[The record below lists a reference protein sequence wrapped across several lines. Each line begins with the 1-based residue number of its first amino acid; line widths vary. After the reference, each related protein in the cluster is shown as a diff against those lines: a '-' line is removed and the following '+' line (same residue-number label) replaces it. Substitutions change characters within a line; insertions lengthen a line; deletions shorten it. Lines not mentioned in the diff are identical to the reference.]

1 MPDRF
6 ILVKLEPS
14 MTIYTVFFN
23 SYGRLRSGWRFF
35 IFLLLFIFFT
45 ALFSVAAQTLLAMLP
60 IGFSPNGLMFLL
72 VNGGVSLF
80 FALGIGWLCGK
91 FLEGLPF
98 RALGAA
104 FTKYWFKNLCLGL
117 AIGAVSLVFVIAVA
131 MIFGGLRFHLN
142 SDYGSSAILVT
153 LGVSFAVFAVAAAFE
168 EALFRGYI
176 LQTFSRAG
184 LAWMA
189 IIGTSILFALVHL
202 RNPGANWISSL
213 NTAIAGVWF
222 GVAYLKT
229 RDLWLPFGIH
239 FMWNWVQ
246 GSIFGIEVSGL
257 KDILQATLLQEVDSG
272 PAWLTGGNYGIE
284 ASITCTIV
292 LIISTAAIYFAPLI
306 KASDEM
312 IALTGTEQATS
323 TETPSKS

>member
-1 MPDRF
+1 M
-6 ILVKLEPS
+6 ILH
-14 MTIYTVFFN
+14 TVFFN

-35 IFLLLFIFFT
+35 IFLLLFIFFS
-45 ALFSVAAQTLLAMLP
+45 AIFGLAAHTVLAKLP
-60 IGFSPNGLMFLL
+60 IGFSPEGLLFLL
-72 VNGGVSLF
+72 VNGSISLF
-80 FALGIGWLCGK
+80 LALGIGWICGK

-104 FTKYWFKNLCLGL
+104 FTKYWFKNLGLGL
-117 AIGAVSLVFVIAVA
+117 AIGAVSLAVVIAAA

-142 SDYGSSAILVT
+142 SDYGLAAILVT

-189 IIGTSILFALVHL
+189 IILTSLFFALAHL

-229 RDLWLPFGIH
+229 RDLWLPFGMH
-239 FMWNWVQ
+239 FIWNWVQ

-257 KDILQATLLQEVDSG
+257 KDILRATLLQEVDTG
-272 PAWLTGGNYGIE
+272 PAWLTGGSYGIE
-284 ASITCTIV
+284 ASLTCTVV
-292 LIISTAAIYFAPLI
+292 LTACTVFIYFAPFL

-312 IALTGTEQATS
+312 VELTGREQPA
-323 TETPSKS
+323 

>member
-1 MPDRF
+1 
-6 ILVKLEPS
+6 
-14 MTIYTVFFN
+14 MTLNTAFFN
-23 SYGRLRSGWRFF
+23 SYGRLRSGWRFL
-35 IFLLLFIFFT
+35 IFLLLFSFF
-45 ALFSVAAQTLLAMLP
+45 AVLFGAAAHVVLAMLP
-60 IGFSPNGLMFLL
+60 IGFGPEGLMFLL
-72 VNGGVSLF
+72 VNWGISLF
-80 FALGIGWLCGK
+80 LALGIGWICGN

-104 FTKYWFKNLCLGL
+104 FTKYWFGHLCLGL
-117 AIGAVSLVFVIAVA
+117 GIGVVSLVVVIAA
-131 MIFGGLRFHLN
+131 TMIFGGLRFHPN
-142 SDYGSSAILVT
+142 SDFGSSAILVT

-189 IIGTSILFALVHL
+189 IIMTSLVFAMFHL
-202 RNPGANWISSL
+202 HNPGANWISSL

-229 RDLWLPFGIH
+229 RDLWLPFGMH
-239 FMWNWVQ
+239 FIWNWVQ

-257 KDILQATLLQEVDSG
+257 KDILRAPLLQEVDSG
-272 PAWLTGGNYGIE
+272 PAWLTGGSYGIE
-284 ASITCTIV
+284 ASITCTVV
-292 LIISTAAIYFAPLI
+292 LTACTVFIYFAPFL

-312 IALTGTEQATS
+312 IELTGTEQAMS
-323 TETPSKS
+323 TEMPSKL

>member
-1 MPDRF
+1 MSF
-6 ILVKLEPS
+6 
-14 MTIYTVFFN
+14 YTAFFN
-23 SYGRLRSGWRFF
+23 SYGRLRSGWRFL
-35 IFLLLFIFFT
+35 IFLLLFIFSS
-45 ALFSVAAQTLLAMLP
+45 ALFGVAAQTLLIRLP
-60 IGFSPNGLMFLL
+60 IGFGPEGLLFLL
-72 VNGGVSLF
+72 VNGAISLF
-80 FALGIGWLCGK
+80 LALGIGWICGK

-104 FTKYWFKNLCLGL
+104 FTKYWFKNLGLGL
-117 AIGAVSLVFVIAVA
+117 AIGAVSLAVVIATA

-142 SDYGSSAILVT
+142 SDYGSSAIFVT

-184 LAWMA
+184 LAWLA
-189 IIGTSILFALVHL
+189 IIVTSLFFALAHL

-239 FMWNWVQ
+239 FIWNWIQ

-257 KDILQATLLQEVDSG
+257 KDILRATLLQEVDTG

-284 ASITCTIV
+284 ASLTCTIV
-292 LIISTAAIYFAPLI
+292 LIISTIGIYFAPFL
-306 KASDEM
+306 KASEEM
-312 IALTGTEQATS
+312 VELTSKEQPNLS
-323 TETPSKS
+323 

>member
-1 MPDRF
+1 
-6 ILVKLEPS
+6 
-14 MTIYTVFFN
+14 MTLYTVFFN
-23 SYGRLRSGWRFF
+23 SYGRLRSGWRFL
-35 IFLLLFIFFT
+35 IFLLLFIFFS
-45 ALFSVAAQTLLAMLP
+45 AVFGWAAQTVLTMLP
-60 IGFSPNGLMFLL
+60 IGFGPDGLMSLL
-72 VNGGVSLF
+72 VNGGISLF
-80 FALGIGWLCGK
+80 LALGIGSICGK

-98 RALGAA
+98 RAVGAA

-117 AIGAVSLVFVIAVA
+117 AIGAVSLAVVIAVA
-131 MIFGGLRFHLN
+131 VIVGGLRFHLN
-142 SDYGSSAILVT
+142 SDYGFSAILVT
-153 LGVSFAVFAVAAAFE
+153 LGVSFVVFAVAAAFE

-184 LAWMA
+184 LAWLA
-189 IIGTSILFALVHL
+189 IILTSLIFALVHL
-202 RNPGANWISSL
+202 SNPGANWISSL

-257 KDILQATLLQEVDSG
+257 KDILRATLLQEVDTG
-272 PAWLTGGNYGIE
+272 PAWLTGANYGIE
-284 ASITCTIV
+284 ASLTCTIV

-306 KASDEM
+306 KASEEM
-312 IALTGTEQATS
+312 VELTGREQPINTEM
-323 TETPSKS
+323 PSKS

>member
-1 MPDRF
+1 M
-6 ILVKLEPS
+6 
-14 MTIYTVFFN
+14 
-23 SYGRLRSGWRFF
+23 
-35 IFLLLFIFFT
+35 
-45 ALFSVAAQTLLAMLP
+45 
-60 IGFSPNGLMFLL
+60 
-72 VNGGVSLF
+72 
-80 FALGIGWLCGK
+80 ALGIGWICGK

-104 FTKYWFKNLCLGL
+104 FTKYWFKNLCMGL
-117 AIGAVSLVFVIAVA
+117 AVGAVSLVVVIAAA

-189 IIGTSILFALVHL
+189 IIMTSLFFALAHL

-229 RDLWLPFGIH
+229 RDLWLPFGMH
-239 FMWNWVQ
+239 FIWNWVQ

-257 KDILQATLLQEVDSG
+257 KGYSPGDA
-272 PAWLTGGNYGIE
+272 AAGGRYRPGVADRRE
-284 ASITCTIV
+284 
-292 LIISTAAIYFAPLI
+292 LR
-306 KASDEM
+306 DR
-312 IALTGTEQATS
+312 
-323 TETPSKS
+323 SKSHLHRSCLPYALSLSILPRF

>member
-1 MPDRF
+1 
-6 ILVKLEPS
+6 
-14 MTIYTVFFN
+14 MTLYTVFFN
-23 SYGRLRSGWRFF
+23 SFGRLRSGWRFL
-35 IFLLLFIFFT
+35 IFLLLFVFF
-45 ALFSVAAQTLLAMLP
+45 AILFGAVAQTLLAMLP
-60 IGFSPNGLMFLL
+60 IGFGPQGLMFLL
-72 VNGGVSLF
+72 VNWGISLLL
-80 FALGIGWLCGK
+80 ALGIGWICGK

-104 FTKYWFKNLCLGL
+104 FTKYWLRNLCVGL
-117 AIGAVSLVFVIAVA
+117 AIGAVSLGVVIAAA

-142 SDYGSSAILVT
+142 SDYGFSAILVT

-189 IIGTSILFALVHL
+189 IIVTSLFFALAHL

-222 GVAYLKT
+222 GMAYLKT
-229 RDLWLPFGIH
+229 RDLWLPFGMH
-239 FMWNWVQ
+239 FIWNWVQ

-257 KDILQATLLQEVDSG
+257 KDILQATLLQEVDTG
-272 PAWLTGGNYGIE
+272 PAWLTGAGYGIE
-284 ASITCTIV
+284 ASLTCTIV
-292 LIISTAAIYFAPLI
+292 LTVSTVFIYFAPFL
-306 KASDEM
+306 KASEEM
-312 IALTGTEQATS
+312 IELTSMEQTMS
-323 TETPSKS
+323 TETPSKL